1 MTRMASRIREKLEAA
16 FAPSVLEIEDQSAA
30 HEGHA
35 GARAGGETHFRVRI
49 VSGRFAGLSRLAR
62 QRAVY
67 AALAG
72 EMEGGI
78 HALSVSAHASQ
89 EEARGGLT

>member
-1 MTRMASRIREKLEAA
+1 MADRIRDRLTEV
-16 FAPSVLEIEDQSAA
+16 FSPSVLEIKDQSAA

-35 GARAGGETHFRVRI
+35 GARAGGETHFRVKI
-49 VSGRFAGLSRLAR
+49 VSERFAGLSRLAR

-72 EMEGGI
+72 EMAEGV
-78 HALSVSAHASQ
+78 HALSLSARAPG
-89 EEARGGLT
+89 EGGL

>member
-1 MTRMASRIREKLEAA
+1 MTSMAGRIREKLEAA

-49 VSGRFAGLSRLAR
+49 VSGRFVGLSRLAR

-67 AALAG
+67 AVLAE
-72 EMEGGI
+72 EMAGGL
-78 HALSVSAHASQ
+78 HALSVSARAPG
-89 EEARGGLT
+89 EGGL